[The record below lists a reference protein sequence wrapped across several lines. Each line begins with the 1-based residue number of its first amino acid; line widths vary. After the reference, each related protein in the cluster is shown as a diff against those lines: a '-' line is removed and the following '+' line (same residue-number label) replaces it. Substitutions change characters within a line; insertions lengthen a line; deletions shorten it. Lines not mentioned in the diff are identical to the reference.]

1 MKKIALFTGGTA
13 AVVAMAV
20 IGAGPAAADAPDV
33 TGETFATASAIL
45 KSHGYKPQFGG
56 AIGKDLPQAQCIV
69 VEQTPSGR
77 MQRLRLDCKLAA
89 GQEKPPAPNTHRLVP
104 PGGSVPGGSAG
115 GSAPGLPDGNGA
127 TRPTPGAGT
136 VTVVPRPVG

>member
-104 PGGSVPGGSAG
+104 EGGSV
-115 GSAPGLPDGNGA
+115 PGLPDGNGA